1 MNWLKNQRMAVKFLI
16 APLVVLLLLMV
27 MAAYSVFNQS
37 QSQAVVDDLYNSRFA
52 HSNSVQE
59 VSKKLFNALAMTY
72 QLLASANANMPP
84 EALAKIETV
93 VTGSLSQAEQILGKL
108 MTSGKLTDD
117 ERSLLAS
124 ANSLL
129 AGYKKQTLGVI
140 DVAKIDY
147 ASAVMFVAQA
157 QSSFDKLAVTIN
169 ELVVLE
175 DKLSSE
181 AFLATEAGAAR
192 NRMLLVIVAVVSVLA
207 AIVITLLVQK
217 ATVESVKAIQGG
229 AESLRDGDL
238 RRRVEVSG
246 HDEVGLAA
254 GAFNTLIDSFQSAVR
269 EVLAEAQHVSDASRT
284 IGSHSEKVQHG
295 AESQAEATSALAAT
309 VEQFS
314 VSIQSISESAELVR
328 GTSQRSLEG
337 SREGVN
343 SLEKLRDEFGRVK
356 SAFDAIN
363 ASVINFVLSAKSI
376 SSLTREVKDI
386 ADQTNLLALNAAIE
400 AARAGEMGRGFAVVA
415 DEVRKLAE
423 KSSLTAGDI
432 DKVTSSLEQQSK
444 TVDTALTNGN
454 SSLSSGHD
462 FLLRVSQVLGETQRT
477 ISEASRGVGDIS
489 SAVNE
494 QSRASHDIARN
505 LEKIATMTENTSHT
519 VAESAAAADQLA
531 ESAQALERA
540 VGRFSV

>member
-37 QSQAVVDDLYNSRFA
+37 QSQAVVNDLYNSRFA

-343 SLEKLRDEFGRVK
+343 SLEKLRDEFDRVK

-376 SSLTREVKDI
+376 SNLTREVKDI

-531 ESAQALERA
+531 DSAQALERA